1 MRLKL
6 TLALVLLNVALYA
19 LILHLGRNVAVE
31 DPTGRDIFTQGFAA
45 SATRIEIVSSHDN
58 QRWELKKMG
67 PDRWEILSPLKWDAN
82 IHAVRQFCDLLGT
95 LRADSQFPVSELK
108 GDDPLA
114 IYGLSKPV
122 AQIRLSNDAGSEE
135 FAIGDNTGMGSN
147 VYALSVDKTHVLVL
161 KSDLLARINEA
172 MTQLR
177 SDRILS
183 VAAEEVRFLTLDRA
197 GQARVRFQNEDG
209 RWSMTNPVASRA
221 GSREVSAAL
230 QTMLDAKIPAFFPE
244 DYSHQGLENPSLKVA
259 LDVANG
265 KSFTVLLGDVIPD
278 ARLLPAGATAA
289 SVNDPATGIDDG
301 PWCYARLDA
310 LDRPTVFAVRQ
321 DVFQPFMDAQ
331 SALRD
336 RRLLDRPSSSLVRIG
351 LRGGESTAVLERLE
365 DGKWTVSAKVADEN
379 RQSADPDVVKRLLD
393 MFDELAVVAFVTDA
407 PSQEEIETLVMRQP
421 VLEIS
426 FRNEVKPAADGA
438 PAEFSERVLR
448 LGRSPSGLSGKFD
461 DQPSI
466 YRIPWPLVD
475 ELPPSA
481 IAYHLRVLEEF
492 PKDADVTSMVLTRL
506 SDGARLVD
514 ESVDPVK
521 VTWFTRPGSREPR
534 GAALANLSLALCP
547 RLRVAKFVSDS
558 FDASTFRYVIPS
570 HEPTSGRVSKIEL
583 PWAYRLEATVSVPQP
598 APKAAV
604 ERKIDLLLTS
614 ALSAKAQY
622 AGSAAHRVQFLL
634 DPAMIRD
641 LDVLVSESERAPV
654 APAPLAPAPE
664 PTAPAASPAPEAP
677 ASVPAQPQPPA
688 DVPAAA

>member
-6 TLALVLLNVALYA
+6 TLVLVILNVALYA

-31 DPTGRDIFTQGFAA
+31 DPTGRDVFTQGFAA
-45 SATRIEIVSSHDN
+45 SATRIEIVGTGGS
-58 QRWELKKMG
+58 QRWELEKTG
-67 PDRWEILSPLKWDAN
+67 PDRWEILSPVKWDAN

-122 AQIRLSNDAGSEE
+122 ARIRLSNAAGSEE

-147 VYALSVDKTHVLVL
+147 VYALSVDRSRVLVL
-161 KSDLLARINEA
+161 KSDLLAGINEA
-172 MTQLR
+172 MVRLR
-177 SDRILS
+177 SDRMLS
-183 VAAEEVRFLTLDRA
+183 VAPEEVRFLTLDRM

-221 GSREVSAAL
+221 DSREVSAAL
-230 QTMLDAKIPAFFPE
+230 QTLLNAHIPAFFPE

-278 ARLLPAGATAA
+278 ARLLPAGVTAA
-289 SVNDPATGIDDG
+289 SVKDPATGADDG

-310 LDRPTVFAVRQ
+310 LDRPGVFAVRQ
-321 DVFQPFMDAQ
+321 DVFKPFMDAQ
-331 SALRD
+331 SVLRD
-336 RRLLDRPSSSLVRIG
+336 KHLLDRPASSLVRIG
-351 LRGGESTAVLERLE
+351 LRGGESTTVLERLE

-379 RQSADPDVVKRLLD
+379 RQSADPDVVKRLLA
-393 MFDELAVVAFVTDA
+393 MFDEMEVISFVTDA

-421 VLEIS
+421 VLEVS
-426 FRNEVKPAADGA
+426 FRNEVKPAAGGA

-448 LGRSPSGLSGKFD
+448 LGRSPGGLSAKFD

-466 YRIPWPLVD
+466 YRVSWALAD
-475 ELPPSA
+475 ELPPAA

-492 PKDADVTSMVLTRL
+492 PKDADVTRMVLTRL

-521 VTWFTRPGSREPR
+521 VTWFTRPGGREPR
-534 GAALANLSLALCP
+534 GAALANLSTALCP

-558 FDASTFRYVIPS
+558 FDASTFRYAIPS
-570 HEPTSGRVSKIEL
+570 HEPTSGRVSKIEF

-622 AGSAAHRVQFLL
+622 AGSAAHRMQFLL

-641 LDVLVSESERAPV
+641 LDVLVSEAERALV
-654 APAPLAPAPE
+654 APAPAVPVAP
-664 PTAPAASPAPEAP
+664 PAPEAP